1 MIVHVFVEFD
11 EMHKVFAFG
20 TFNIWKVI
28 ILGVV
33 GSSFC
38 SWIKLLDGTM
48 SCSVIIFDISK
59 NSLFFFSL

>member
-11 EMHKVFAFG
+11 EMHEVFAFG
-20 TFNIWKVI
+20 TFNIWKI
-28 ILGVV
+28 IIHGVV

-38 SWIKLLDGTM
+38 SWIKLLGSTM
-48 SCSVIIFDISK
+48 SCGVMIFDISK